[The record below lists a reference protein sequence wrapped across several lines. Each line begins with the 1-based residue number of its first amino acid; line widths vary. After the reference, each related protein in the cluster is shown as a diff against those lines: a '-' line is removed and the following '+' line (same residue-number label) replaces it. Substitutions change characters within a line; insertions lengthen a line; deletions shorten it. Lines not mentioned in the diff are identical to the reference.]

1 MLLLFSSP
9 KSSALQLAPSFMSLL
24 GSLVANAP
32 QVLIR
37 LVIYVVSAASGTH
50 TAATSAWTASITC
63 GKNNELT
70 YARWSGHIN
79 ALLHTCMPGFCSRSS
94 IRPAFAPAPFTRPF
108 LHVGTRIRSCIVHTT
123 FLPRSWGCRTAM
135 AREFECE
142 VFGHLRFPGALTI

>member
-37 LVIYVVSAASGTH
+37 LVIYVVSAASGIH
-50 TAATSAWTASITC
+50 RAATSAWTASITC

-79 ALLHTCMPGFCSRSS
+79 ALLLTCMPGFCSRSS
-94 IRPAFAPAPFTRPF
+94 IRPVFAPAPFTRPF
-108 LHVGTRIRSCIVHTT
+108 LHVGTRCPVIRSCIVHTT
-123 FLPRSWGCRTAM
+123 FLHALFFLFRRRSAIGRQ
-135 AREFECE
+135 
-142 VFGHLRFPGALTI
+142 LLLN